1 MEIDK
6 GLNRRDLGLI
16 PGTLEKVSKVPTTVE
31 VNAHG
36 HGPAAT
42 VVEGG
47 PWWPGRVTA
56 ELKTL
61 GLMESFRLWAGDV
74 CEEPWHDRES
84 LVSG

>member
-1 MEIDK
+1 MEINK
-6 GLNRRDLGLI
+6 GLDRRDLGPI

-31 VNAHG
+31 VNAPS

-47 PWWPGRVTA
+47 PWWPGRLTA

-61 GLMESFRLWAGDV
+61 GLIEPFHLWAGDV
-74 CEEPWHDRES
+74 CKEPWHDRGS
-84 LVSG
+84 LVSD